1 MEAFALAALPGTM
14 SGSLLSGLSTAGS
27 FLAGAAPLLSAGT
40 AALQFSQ
47 QKGAADLTVL
57 EGNIAAQQEELAA
70 TQREADRKERLA
82 TAMASQSASAGS
94 RGVLAFEGSPL
105 TVLQEDVRRE
115 EQATDRDRFNARLQA
130 MTKKARSRSQAGT
143 IRTSANIGLATSL
156 ADVAK
161 TL

>member
-14 SGSLLSGLSTAGS
+14 SGSLISGLSSAGS
-27 FLAGAAPLLSAGT
+27 FLSGAAPFLSAGT
-40 AALQFSQ
+40 AALQFGQ
-47 QKGAADLTVL
+47 QRGAADLSKL

-82 TAMASQSASAGS
+82 TAMASQAASAGA
-94 RGVLAFEGSPL
+94 RGVFAFEGSPL

-115 EQATDRDRFNARLQA
+115 EQATSTDQFNARLQA
-130 MTKKARSRSQAGT
+130 MTKRARGRNQAGT
-143 IRTSANIGLATSL
+143 IKAGANIGLATSL
-156 ADVAK
+156 ADVAQ